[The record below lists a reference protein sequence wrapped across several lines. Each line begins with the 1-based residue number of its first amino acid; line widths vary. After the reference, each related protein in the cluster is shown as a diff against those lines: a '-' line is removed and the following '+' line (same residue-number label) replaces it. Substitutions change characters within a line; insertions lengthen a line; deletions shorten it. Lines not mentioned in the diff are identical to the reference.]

1 MSMNTTTGSGAARI
15 AAAFQAGKP
24 AFIPFLTAGY
34 PAPEH
39 TVDLALALQEAGASI
54 LELGVPYSDPLA
66 DGPTIQNASAQALT
80 HGVTMERA
88 LKLAEAMREAGVN
101 IPVILFTYINP
112 VLRFGPEQLYE
123 AMERAG
129 VDGLLIP
136 DLPFEEADEITMLAE
151 KYGRPLISLIA
162 PTSAQRVR
170 MIAEQAQGFVY
181 CVSSLGVTG
190 TRSELRA
197 DITDFLAD
205 VRAHAHV
212 PVAVGFGISAPEQ
225 VAELAPHC
233 DGVIVGSA
241 LLENIRQAEPLLSR
255 PETKCEGL
263 AIVKRFVKLLHSG
276 V

>member
-15 AAAFQAGKP
+15 AAAFQTGKP

-66 DGPTIQNASAQALT
+66 DGPTIQNASAQALA
-80 HGVTMERA
+80 HGVTMEGA
-88 LKLAEAMREAGVN
+88 LTLAQAMREAGVS
-101 IPVILFTYINP
+101 IPIILFTYINP
-112 VLRFGPEQLYE
+112 VLRFGIERLYE

-129 VDGLLIP
+129 IDGLLIP
-136 DLPFEEADEITMLAE
+136 DLPFEEGAEIGALADQ
-151 KYGRPLISLIA
+151 YGRPLISLIA

-190 TRSELRA
+190 ARSELRT
-197 DITDFLAD
+197 DITQFLAD
-205 VRAHAHV
+205 VRAHACV

-225 VAELAPHC
+225 VIELTPHC

-241 LLENIRQAEPLLSR
+241 LLETVRKAEPLLSN
-255 PETKCEGL
+255 PETKGEGL
-263 AIVKRFVKLLHSG
+263 DIVKRFVKLLQSG